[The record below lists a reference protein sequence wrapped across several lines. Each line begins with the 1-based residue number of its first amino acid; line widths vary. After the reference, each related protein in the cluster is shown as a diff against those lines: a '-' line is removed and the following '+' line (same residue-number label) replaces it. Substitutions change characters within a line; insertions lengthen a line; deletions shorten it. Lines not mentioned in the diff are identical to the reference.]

1 MESLI
6 RYSDFRFGNGWEH
19 VVRTPT
25 IRKMRQARGRLIR
38 SETDRGVCV
47 VLDRRVPALPGFD
60 IDGHN
65 DIIPRIRSFFENE

>member
-1 MESLI
+1 
-6 RYSDFRFGNGWEH
+6 
-19 VVRTPT
+19 
-25 IRKMRQARGRLIR
+25 MRQARGRLIR

-60 IDGHN
+60 IDGHD